1 MKTGT
6 KVDDGATTSTRGS
19 RAGTKEAGIGGAC
32 PVNPKSGDVYFSP
45 GFAVCQVS
53 VKAGRGG
60 GAPGEKKIATET
72 AGGGVSRCAMRS
84 LIGTCGHCW
93 PPAVERLRL
102 HPERFHCNP
111 LREPANL
118 HMDSGVAALRV
129 A

>member
-19 RAGTKEAGIGGAC
+19 RAGTKEAGIGG
-32 PVNPKSGDVYFSP
+32 PVLSIPSLEMYIFPQGLPCAKCRSRP
-45 GFAVCQVS
+45 AWW
-53 VKAGRGG
+53 RGTRG
-60 GAPGEKKIATET
+60 KKIATET
-72 AGGGVSRCAMRS
+72 AGGGVSRCAMRF
-84 LIGTCGHCW
+84 LIGTYGHCW

-111 LREPANL
+111 LREPAIL